1 MIRERV
7 STQGVIRPLEPE
19 DELPALQVPPDLIG
33 ALSERAIRR
42 YVEGKERFDKK
53 FSSTIKHI
61 AKHRERN
68 LKQGSQDTYRRITQ
82 LQHYLERERE
92 ATGGPSQPS
101 TSGPDNS
108 QSKGQASG
116 TGVQEGL
123 LNATAS
129 WSLAWALDG
138 DERPPPSSIV
148 ARRDTQEALE
158 LARVADMA
166 VLAQESEWNA
176 NNLWS
181 VVSNFLTVV
190 PDKDKDKDKAEGHAK
205 SGVHDSLKESTR
217 KMSKFAPFT
226 RTRKDVDA
234 GGEVREKEK
243 GP

>member
-7 STQGVIRPLEPE
+7 STQGVIRPLEPD

-33 ALSERAIRR
+33 ALSERALRR
-42 YVEGKERFDKK
+42 YVDGKERFDKK

-61 AKHRERN
+61 AKQRERN
-68 LKQGSQDTYRRITQ
+68 LKQGSQDTHRRITQ

-92 ATGGPSQPS
+92 AAGGPSQPS
-101 TSGPDNS
+101 TPRLDNS
-108 QSKGQASG
+108 QGKNQEQG
-116 TGVQEGL
+116 TGVGEGL
-123 LNATAS
+123 LKASAS

-148 ARRDTQEALE
+148 ARRDTEEALE

-181 VVSNFLTVV
+181 VVLNFLTVA
-190 PDKDKDKDKAEGHAK
+190 PDKDKAGSDAK
-205 SGVHDSLKESTR
+205 SGVNESLREWSR
-217 KMSKFAPFT
+217 KSSRFAPFT
-226 RTRKDVDA
+226 KTKTDTDV
-234 GGEVREKEK
+234 GEKAREKGK